1 MNTIEKIRDVLGLPK
16 TKMYAEARLDDGRVV
31 VTEAESMDV
40 GVEVR
45 VLDDSGEATVI
56 DAGTYTLEDGTKIVV
71 NEESRL
77 VSLGKD
83 KEEYEEEDEDVDVEV
98 ELEHTPDHKEEEEM
112 EEEEEEVE
120 MNVEKVRDA
129 LNAGFP
135 DLGEDT
141 IAAIAELVGQIYSN
155 DEEVVEVEA
164 SAETDDREELAS
176 VIGEAFEKIDA
187 RLKALEDAPAS
198 EGVTHS
204 PNKFSAQ
211 HKQEINTD
219 KLTGVERA
227 LHIINSHK

>member
-45 VLDDSGEATVI
+45 VLDDSGEASI
-56 DAGTYTLEDGTKIVV
+56 LDAGTYTLEDGTKIVV
-71 NEESRL
+71 SEDSRL
-77 VSLGKD
+77 AQLGD
-83 KEEYEEEDEDVDVEV
+83 DEDVDVEV
-98 ELEHTPDHKEEEEM
+98 ELEDA
-112 EEEEEEVE
+112 EEEEEKLEDEEEEVKVD
-120 MNVEKVRDA
+120 MNYDKVRDA
-129 LNAGFP
+129 LDQGFP
-135 DLGEDT
+135 DLGQDT
-141 IAAIAELVGQIYSN
+141 IDAIATLVATIYSN
-155 DEEVVEVEA
+155 EEEVVEVVA
-164 SAETDDREELAS
+164 GDDEYDDKEELAS
-176 VIGEAFEKIDA
+176 VIGEAIEKIDA

>member
-45 VLDDSGEATVI
+45 VLDDSGEASI
-56 DAGTYTLEDGTKIVV
+56 LDAGTYTLEDGTKIVV
-71 NEESRL
+71 SEDSRL
-77 VSLGKD
+77 AQLGD
-83 KEEYEEEDEDVDVEV
+83 DEDVDVEV
-98 ELEHTPDHKEEEEM
+98 ELEDA
-112 EEEEEEVE
+112 EEEEEKLEDEEEEGKVD
-120 MNVEKVRDA
+120 MNYDKVRDA
-129 LNAGFP
+129 LDQGFP
-135 DLGEDT
+135 DLGQDT
-141 IAAIAELVGQIYSN
+141 IDAIATLVATIYSN
-155 DEEVVEVEA
+155 EEEVVEVVA
-164 SAETDDREELAS
+164 GDDEYDDKEELAS
-176 VIGEAFEKIDA
+176 VIGEAIEKIDA

>member
-45 VLDDSGEATVI
+45 VLDDSGEASI
-56 DAGTYTLEDGTKIVV
+56 LDAGTYTLEDGTKIVV
-71 NEESRL
+71 SEDSRL
-77 VSLGKD
+77 AQLGD
-83 KEEYEEEDEDVDVEV
+83 DEAVDVEV
-98 ELEHTPDHKEEEEM
+98 EMETIPEAEEEGYRDGIDD
-112 EEEEEEVE
+112 EEEDVREDL
-120 MNVEKVRDA
+120 NYDKVRDA
-129 LNAGFP
+129 LDQGFP
-135 DLGEDT
+135 DLGQDT
-141 IAAIAELVGQIYSN
+141 IDAIATLVATIYSN
-155 DEEVVEVEA
+155 EEEVVEVV
-164 SAETDDREELAS
+164 AEGDHEDKEELAS
-176 VIGEAFEKIDA
+176 VIGEAIEKIDA

>member
-45 VLDDSGEATVI
+45 VLDDSGEASI
-56 DAGTYTLEDGTKIVV
+56 LDAGTYTLEDGTKIVV
-71 NEESRL
+71 NEDSRL
-77 VSLGKD
+77 AQLGD
-83 KEEYEEEDEDVDVEV
+83 DEDVDVEV
-98 ELEHTPDHKEEEEM
+98 ELEDA
-112 EEEEEEVE
+112 EEEEEKLEDEEEEVKVD
-120 MNVEKVRDA
+120 MNYDKVRDA
-129 LNAGFP
+129 LDQGFP
-135 DLGEDT
+135 DLGQDT
-141 IAAIAELVGQIYSN
+141 IIATLVATIYSN
-155 DEEVVEVEA
+155 EEEVVEVVA
-164 SAETDDREELAS
+164 GDDEYDDKEELAS
-176 VIGEAFEKIDA
+176 VIGEAIEKIDA

>member
-45 VLDDSGEATVI
+45 VLDDSGEASVI
-56 DAGTYTLEDGTKIVV
+56 DAGTYTLEDGTEIVV

-83 KEEYEEEDEDVDVEV
+83 KEEYEEEDDVDVEV
-98 ELEHTPDHKEEEEM
+98 ELEDAKEEEEM

-164 SAETDDREELAS
+164 SAETDDKEELAS
-176 VIGEAFEKIDA
+176 VIGEAIEKIDA

-198 EGVTHS
+198 EGVSHS

-211 HKQEINTD
+211 HKQEINKE

>member
-45 VLDDSGEATVI
+45 VLDDSGEASI
-56 DAGTYTLEDGTKIVV
+56 LDAGTYTLEDGTKIVV
-71 NEESRL
+71 SEDSRL
-77 VSLGKD
+77 AQLG
-83 KEEYEEEDEDVDVEV
+83 EDEDVDVEV
-98 ELEHTPDHKEEEEM
+98 ELEDA
-112 EEEEEEVE
+112 EEEEEKLEDEEEEVKVD
-120 MNVEKVRDA
+120 MNYDKVRDA
-129 LNAGFP
+129 LDQGFP
-135 DLGEDT
+135 DLGQDT
-141 IAAIAELVGQIYSN
+141 IDAIATLVATIYSN
-155 DEEVVEVEA
+155 EEEVVEVVA
-164 SAETDDREELAS
+164 GDDEYDDKEELAS
-176 VIGEAFEKIDA
+176 VIGEAIEKIDA